1 MGGTFICFISNDKA
15 REAEVNFLAGE
26 NLVRIKFVAATGDGE
41 GRKPSF
47 SSRRISF
54 CFETGIIPQL
64 TTGSI
69 YPPVVESGS
78 YIGSI
83 A

>member
-1 MGGTFICFISNDKA
+1 MGPFICFISNDKA

-26 NLVRIKFVAATGDGE
+26 TSCVLNLSRQQGRGGEGGGGGWEEE

-64 TTGSI
+64 TTGPFIPQS
-69 YPPVVESGS
+69 
-78 YIGSI
+78 
-83 A
+83 